1 MSDSTHTMHQHQ
13 VRFRAI
19 FKQHYSKIVYYAMS
33 FLHDQEKAKGIA
45 QEVFAS
51 VWENMDKLDDEVLPY
66 LFVLA
71 KRKSLNALRKEKYRT
86 EHKNYVIGNSIDRE
100 IDYVSLQ
107 DSCIEYLLESEV
119 SKRFQQTLETMPE
132 KTKEAFCLNRFKNLT
147 YNEIADIQGVTS
159 KNIEYRIMSAL
170 RILRKNMQEFLPAC
184 LGLIL
189 PCVF

>member
-1 MSDSTHTMHQHQ
+1 MSDSNNNMYQQQ
-13 VRFRAI
+13 VRFKAI

-51 VWENMDKLDDEVLPY
+51 VWENIDKLDDQVLPY

-71 KRKSLNALRKEKYRT
+71 KRKSLNAIRKEKYKT
-86 EHKNYVIGNSIDRE
+86 EHKNYILGNSIDRE
-100 IDYVSLQ
+100 IDYLSLQ
-107 DSCIEYLLESEV
+107 DSCIESLLESEV
-119 SKRFQQTLETMPE
+119 SRRFKETLDTMPP

-147 YNEIADIQGVTS
+147 YSEIAGIQGVTS

-170 RILRKNMQEFLPAC
+170 RILRKNLQEFLPVC
-184 LGLIL
+184 LGIIL
-189 PCVF
+189 HRVF